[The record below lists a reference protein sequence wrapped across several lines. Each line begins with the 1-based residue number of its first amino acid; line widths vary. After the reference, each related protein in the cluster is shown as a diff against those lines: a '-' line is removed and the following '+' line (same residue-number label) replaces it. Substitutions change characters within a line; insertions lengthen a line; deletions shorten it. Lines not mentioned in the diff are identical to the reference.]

1 MSSASTLAALWPQI
15 TAGLALL
22 VAATALGVL
31 PVVKLIQVYEAK
43 HELKHG
49 SAGFFRSISGWSII
63 ALWLMAVWFF
73 ATIIGDWAVSGDL
86 NAAAD
91 RSLLR
96 LRILIEIAIAVM
108 ESD

>member
-1 MSSASTLAALWPQI
+1 M
-15 TAGLALL
+15 GHRVLL
-22 VAATALGVL
+22 GQLG
-31 PVVKLIQVYEAK
+31 
-43 HELKHG
+43 
-49 SAGFFRSISGWSII
+49 RSISGWSII